1 MSAFSLAT
9 RYAKSLIQLVNE
21 QGKLEQVYSDIKSMN
36 AVFESNRDLKL
47 MFKSPI
53 IPADK
58 KLNITKQLFEG
69 KVDPTLYQFMVLVI
83 KKGREAYL
91 NEITHSFVLQY
102 NDLKNITP
110 VKITSAVKLDAGVV
124 NGMIASLKNQEKLAE
139 IELTEEVDPAMIG
152 GFVLQWGDKM
162 IDSSVSRRLTAL
174 KGVIEDDTFVKK
186 YS

>member
-1 MSAFSLAT
+1 MSAHSLAT

-21 QGKLEQVYSDIKSMN
+21 KGMLEQVSNDIKQVN
-36 AVFESNRDLKL
+36 AIFETNRDLKL

-58 KLNITKQLFEG
+58 KLNIVKQLFEG
-69 KVDPTLYQFMVLVI
+69 KIDTILYQFMVLVI

-102 NDLKNITP
+102 NVLKNIT
-110 VKITSAVKLDAGVV
+110 SVKLSSAIQLDENIVKG
-124 NGMIASLKNQEKLAE
+124 IIDTLKKNEKLGE
-139 IELTEEVDPAMIG
+139 VELTQHIDATIIG
-152 GFVLQWGDKM
+152 GFVLSWGDKM
-162 IDSSVSRRLTAL
+162 IDSSVSRRLSTL
-174 KGVIEDDTFVKK
+174 KDVIEDDTFVKK

>member
-21 QGKLEQVYSDIKSMN
+21 QGRLEQVYKDIKDVN
-36 AVFESNRDLKL
+36 AIFESNRDLKL

-53 IPADK
+53 IHTDR
-58 KLNITKQLFEG
+58 KLNVVQQLFEG
-69 KVDPTLYQFMVLVI
+69 KIDSVLYQFITLVI

-91 NEITHSFVLQY
+91 NEITHSFILQY
-102 NDLKNITP
+102 NELKNITP
-110 VKITSAVKLDAGVV
+110 VKISSAIKLDENIVKG
-124 NGMIASLKNQEKLAE
+124 IIDTLKKNEKLGE
-139 IELTEEVDPAMIG
+139 VELTEEVDANIIG

-162 IDSSVSRRLTAL
+162 IDSSVSRRLSTL
-174 KGVIEDDTFVKK
+174 KGVIEDDSFVKK

>member
-21 QGKLEQVYSDIKSMN
+21 KGKLEQVYKDIKDVN
-36 AVFESNRDLKL
+36 AIFEKNRDLKL

-58 KLNITKQLFEG
+58 KLNVVKQLFEG
-69 KVDPTLYQFMVLVI
+69 KIDAILYQFMTLVI

-91 NEITHSFVLQY
+91 NEITRSFILQY
-102 NDLKNITP
+102 NEMKNITP
-110 VKITSAVKLDAGVV
+110 VKLTSAIKLDANIVKG
-124 NGMIASLKNQEKLAE
+124 IIDTLKKNEKLSE
-139 IELTEEVDPAMIG
+139 VELTEEVDANVIG
-152 GFVLQWGDKM
+152 GFVLSWGDKM
-162 IDSSVSRRLTAL
+162 IDSSVSRRLDAL
-174 KGVIEDDTFVKK
+174 KGVIEDDSFVKK

>member
-1 MSAFSLAT
+1 MSAFSIAT

-21 QGKLEQVYSDIKSMN
+21 QGKLEQVYKDIKDVN
-36 AVFESNRDLKL
+36 GIFESNRDLKL

-53 IPADK
+53 IQADK
-58 KLNITKQLFEG
+58 KLNVVKRLFEG
-69 KVDPTLYQFMVLVI
+69 KIDSLLYQFMVLVI

-102 NDLKNITP
+102 NELKNITP
-110 VKITSAVKLDAGVV
+110 VKLSSAVKLDEHIVKGL
-124 NGMIASLKNQEKLAE
+124 IDSLKKNENLGE
-139 IELTEEVDPAMIG
+139 VELTQHTDEAIIG

-162 IDSSVSRRLTAL
+162 IDSSVSRRLNSL
-174 KGVIEDDTFVKK
+174 KGVIEDDSFVKK

>member
-21 QGKLEQVYSDIKSMN
+21 KGKLEEVYKDIKDVN
-36 AVFESNRDLKL
+36 ALFEQNRDLKL

-58 KLNITKQLFEG
+58 KLNVTKLLFEG
-69 KVDPTLYQFMVLVI
+69 KINSILYDFMALVI

-91 NEITHSFVLQY
+91 NEITRSFIIQY
-102 NDLKNITP
+102 NEMKNITP
-110 VKITSAVKLDAGVV
+110 VKLSSAIKLDANVV
-124 NGMIASLKNQEKLAE
+124 KGIIDTLKKNEKLGE
-139 IELTEEVDPAMIG
+139 VELTEDVDAGIIG
-152 GFVLQWGDKM
+152 GFVLSWGDKM
-162 IDSSVSRRLTAL
+162 IDSSVSRRLSAL
-174 KGVIEDDTFVKK
+174 KGVIEDDSFVKK

>member
-21 QGKLEQVYSDIKSMN
+21 KGKLEEVYKDIKDVN
-36 AVFESNRDLKL
+36 GIFEQNRDLKL

-58 KLNITKQLFEG
+58 KLNVVKQLFEG
-69 KVDPTLYQFMVLVI
+69 KIDAILYQFMTLVI

-91 NEITHSFVLQY
+91 NEITRSFILQY
-102 NDLKNITP
+102 NEMKNITP
-110 VKITSAVKLDAGVV
+110 VKLSAAIKLDENIVKG
-124 NGMIASLKNQEKLAE
+124 IIDTLKKNEKLGE
-139 IELTEEVDPAMIG
+139 VELTEEVDANIIG
-152 GFVLQWGDKM
+152 GFVLSWGDKM
-162 IDSSVSRRLTAL
+162 IDSSVSRRLETL
-174 KGVIEDDTFVKK
+174 KSVIEDDSFVKK